1 MPEAIGPVVEL
12 GRGQSLGVAWRY
24 SIYESTM
31 GLCTRV
37 EMEAVIGTSESCG
50 VTIGD
55 EAAGPISVMAV
66 GTGTGVPSQ
75 VEGYAT
81 DVVREVWIDT
91 DAGPVPATLM
101 SLEPGSMDG
110 QVFFALVPGDRHIR
124 DAVAVDASGQE
135 VGRAAVD
142 AP

>member
-1 MPEAIGPVVEL
+1 MPEAVGPVLQL
-12 GRGQSLGVAWRY
+12 GRGASLGVEWRY
-24 SIYESTM
+24 SLYESTM

-37 EMEAVIGTSESCG
+37 EMQGAMGTSESCG

-55 EAAGPISVMAV
+55 EAAGPISVMSV

-91 DAGPVPATLM
+91 DAGPVPATVM
-101 SLEPGSMDG
+101 SLEPASMDG
-110 QVFFALVPGDRHIR
+110 QLFFALVPGDRHIR
-124 DAVAVDASGQE
+124 DAVAVDASGE
-135 VGRAAVD
+135 EIGRATVD